1 MIMKGSFK
9 YAALAALVALGMTGC
24 SSMKKSATGAGTD
37 SKVVTL
43 ADGRKVVV
51 GTYSGSDK
59 VLTPPGKSK
68 TEGKAEKPKKNL

>member
-51 GTYSGSDK
+51 GT
-59 VLTPPGKSK
+59 
-68 TEGKAEKPKKNL
+68 